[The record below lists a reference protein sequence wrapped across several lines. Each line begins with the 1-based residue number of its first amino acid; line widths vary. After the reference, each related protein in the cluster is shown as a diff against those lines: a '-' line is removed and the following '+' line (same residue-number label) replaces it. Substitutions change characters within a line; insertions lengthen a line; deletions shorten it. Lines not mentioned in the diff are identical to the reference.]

1 MQTLIASIIVFGI
14 LVFVHEFGH
23 FIAARINGVKV
34 LELAIGFGPKI
45 VSRQKEETT
54 YSLRLFPLGGFCR
67 MLGENPEEVN
77 EAGSFTGK
85 PPVRRAAI
93 LAAGPVMNLLL
104 SLLLFFVI
112 FYFFIGVQQLD
123 SSTIG
128 TVLPETPAES
138 AGLRDGDEITAINGE
153 PVAQWDEVV
162 ETIEKYP
169 GEEVVLLV
177 KRDGMIKEF
186 KLIAEPSPE
195 GGKGKI
201 GIAPL
206 MEKYQFRGAL
216 AISFERFGMIIA
228 SIFQVFTGQVP
239 LDITGPVGIVITIG
253 EVARTGFV
261 NLLWLTGLISISL
274 GLINLL
280 PIPALDGG
288 RLLFVLIEALR
299 GRPIDPEKEGL
310 IHFIGFALLLLLI
323 LLVTYNDLIR
333 WDILPGR

>member
-1 MQTLIASIIVFGI
+1 MKTLVASIIIFGI

-23 FIAARINGVKV
+23 FIAARLNGIRV
-34 LELAIGFGPKI
+34 LEMAIGFGPKLFAW
-45 VSRQKEETT
+45 KKKGTA

-67 MLGENPEEVN
+67 LLGEDPAEVN
-77 EAGSFTGK
+77 EPDSFTRK
-85 PPVRRAAI
+85 SPARRAAV

-123 SSTIG
+123 SSIIG
-128 TVLPETPAES
+128 TVLPGTPAES
-138 AGLRDGDEITAINGE
+138 AGLQDGDEITAINGE
-153 PVAQWDEVV
+153 PVNGWMEVV
-162 ETIEKYP
+162 NAIEKHP
-169 GEEVVLLV
+169 GEDVILLV
-177 KRDGMIKEF
+177 RRSGAIKEF
-186 KLIAEPSPE
+186 NLLAEAAPE
-195 GGKGKI
+195 SGKGKI

-206 MEKYQFRGAL
+206 MKKYQFRGAL
-216 AISFERFGMIIA
+216 GNSFERFGMIVA
-228 SIFQVFTGQVP
+228 SIFQVITGKVP

-253 EVARTGFV
+253 EVARTGIV

-274 GLINLL
+274 GLVNLL

-288 RLLFVLIEALR
+288 RLLFLLIEAVR
-299 GRPIDPEKEGL
+299 GRPLDPEKEGL
-310 IHFIGFALLLLLI
+310 IHFIGFALLILLI